1 MASENKD
8 QFECPL
14 RDGFVAMKED
24 ISSLPLNRAIRDL
37 VELHD
42 SVQDL
47 NRCTNCHSA
56 HAIYACNKCENENF
70 CSSCYETVHAAPVMQ
85 KHQRLFSHENP
96 PETIPCI
103 THPKKSLEYWC
114 SKCSTLICIDCLL
127 FQHKDHN
134 YILLDDAIQGFKT
147 KINID
152 LQSIQSS
159 LNDKI
164 NETDILLNIIDNN
177 SKFSRQK
184 MTETMA
190 EIRRVIDK
198 HEKDMLRNILK
209 TEKEQKKRVEDYKIP
224 LTNELQRLNMQKVSF
239 EMLSSMRN
247 RTKLLEAKERF
258 DDYVNKTNEKLKSLQ
273 MPPVTDY
280 FLEGVDQLQSV
291 KEKILQCG
299 EYVEISRYHN
309 PQLEKFI
316 SENGTK
322 QELDLKLRN
331 LTDSD
336 MIFVADMLRNS
347 TVQKYFLR
355 TTAFLE

>member
-1 MASENKD
+1 
-8 QFECPL
+8 
-14 RDGFVAMKED
+14 
-24 ISSLPLNRAIRDL
+24 
-37 VELHD
+37 
-42 SVQDL
+42 
-47 NRCTNCHSA
+47 
-56 HAIYACNKCENENF
+56 
-70 CSSCYETVHAAPVMQ
+70 
-85 KHQRLFSHENP
+85 
-96 PETIPCI
+96 
-103 THPKKSLEYWC
+103 
-114 SKCSTLICIDCLL
+114 
-127 FQHKDHN
+127 
-134 YILLDDAIQGFKT
+134 
-147 KINID
+147 
-152 LQSIQSS
+152 
-159 LNDKI
+159 
-164 NETDILLNIIDNN
+164 
-177 SKFSRQK
+177 

-190 EIRRVIDK
+190 EIRRVMDD
-198 HEKDMLRNILK
+198 HEKNILQNIFY
-209 TEKEQKKRVEDYKIP
+209 TEKEQKKRIEDYKIP

-347 TVQKYFLR
+347 T
-355 TTAFLE
+355 

>member
-1 MASENKD
+1 MATNRSVTVENLITCVICRESFKDPRLLPCSHTYCWECIERMASENKD

-42 SVQDL
+42 
-47 NRCTNCHSA
+47 
-56 HAIYACNKCENENF
+56 
-70 CSSCYETVHAAPVMQ
+70 
-85 KHQRLFSHENP
+85 
-96 PETIPCI
+96 
-103 THPKKSLEYWC
+103 
-114 SKCSTLICIDCLL
+114 
-127 FQHKDHN
+127 
-134 YILLDDAIQGFKT
+134 DAIQGLKT

-258 DDYVNKTNEKLKSLQ
+258 DDYVNKTNEKLKLLP
-273 MPPVTDY
+273 MPTVTDY
-280 FLEGVDQLQSV
+280 FLEGVDQLQSL

-299 EYVEISRYHN
+299 KYVEISRYHN

-355 TTAFLE
+355 ITAFLE